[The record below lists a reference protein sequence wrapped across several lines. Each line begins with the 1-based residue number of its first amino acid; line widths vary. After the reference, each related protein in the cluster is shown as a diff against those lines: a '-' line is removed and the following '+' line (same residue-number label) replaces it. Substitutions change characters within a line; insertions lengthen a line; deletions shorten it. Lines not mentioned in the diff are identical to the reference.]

1 LIKIHLSKRI
11 GGDGFDLT
19 MVLDAAILNT
29 KILTLMIAL
38 AMI

>member
-1 LIKIHLSKRI
+1 LTKIPLSRWI
-11 GGDGFDLT
+11 GGSGFDPT

-29 KILTLMIAL
+29 KILSMMIAL

>member
-1 LIKIHLSKRI
+1 LIKVPPSKRI
-11 GGDGFDLT
+11 GGSGFDPT

-29 KILTLMIAL
+29 KILTMMIAL